1 MAIGVEW
8 KQRVA
13 VRGTAGRIDPN
24 VREAN
29 LAESARR
36 DEKAIAKDIANGGDG
51 YVNDV
56 V

>member
-13 VRGTAGRIDPN
+13 VRGTAGRIEPN

-36 DEKAIAKDIANGGDG
+36 DEKAIAKDIAN
-51 YVNDV
+51 
-56 V
+56 